1 MTPQTDVLPVLVED
15 MLLDAGFGQDA
26 VLRDT
31 LLALGSLANLAAP
44 QPGPE
49 LAALLSRPAG
59 QLERRRRVLQR
70 RTTALGLAIIA
81 GMGLG
86 VTGVAASSTGHGDST
101 GLSVQHLLQDWT
113 PSWSIAPAASPP
125 VAQEPAPSAG
135 PAREPAVASAEAV
148 AGHTGGMA
156 ELPAPGKVL
165 GAKDVPRTKNEV
177 PKGNAGSDGEFAGGG
192 GKPGQTGPALGPAPS
207 RAGKPGR

>member
-1 MTPQTDVLPVLVED
+1 MTPQTHLLPDLVEE
-15 MLLDAGFGQDA
+15 MILDAGFGQDA
-26 VLRDT
+26 VLRDA
-31 LLALGSLANLAAP
+31 LLALGSLAKLAAP

-49 LAALLSRPAG
+49 LAALLSRPVG

-113 PSWSIAPAASPP
+113 PSWTIAPAASAGA
-125 VAQEPAPSAG
+125 AQEPPPSAG

-148 AGHTGGMA
+148 AGPAAGTA
-156 ELPAPGKVL
+156 ELPVRGKVL
-165 GAKDVPRTKNEV
+165 GTKDVPRTENGV
-177 PKGNAGSDGEFAGGG
+177 PQRNAVSGGELASGG
-192 GKPGQTGPALGPAPS
+192 GKSEQTGPALRPAPS
-207 RAGKPGR
+207 RAGKPR